1 MKTLPVLRSLSR
13 FGIGLIGAT
22 ALLTAVSYAQ
32 PRMEIIGGK
41 DHDFG
46 NASGD
51 EARGIVQLTNIGT
64 DTLHITNVRPS
75 CHCTVAP
82 IDRADL
88 LPGDTGTIHVTIDVK
103 GRYGEQKKFLTITSN
118 DASQSSVMAS
128 VKVNVVRDLQVWPV
142 SFPFVQG
149 IDVGTEKEVEVEV
162 RNTGT
167 GAVTVEAPM
176 VESAP
181 NMSVRFDPAK
191 PTKLQPGDTLKLK
204 AYVTPKVA
212 GSVTG
217 DVVMKTSSKTMPELH
232 IGLFCNAKAQTA
244 NAVGSGSGATAPNH
258 K

>member
-46 NASGD
+46 TTSAD
-51 EARGIVQLTNIGT
+51 EAHGIVQITNIGT

-82 IDRADL
+82 LDRSDL
-88 LPGDTGTIHVTIDVK
+88 LPGDTGTVHVTIDVK

-118 DASQSSVMAS
+118 DPGQSSVMAS

-167 GAVTVEAPM
+167 SAVTVEAPKL
-176 VESAP
+176 EGGP
-181 NMSVRFDPAK
+181 NLKVRFDPAK
-191 PTKLQPGDTLKLK
+191 AMKLEPGDTMKLK
-204 AYVTPKVA
+204 AYVTPQVA
-212 GSVTG
+212 GSATG
-217 DVVMKTSSKTMPELH
+217 DVVVKTSSKTMPDLH

-244 NAVGSGSGATAPNH
+244 NAAAGVAAPVPN
-258 K
+258 KK